1 MVVKTVSEFID
12 GLRVNLP
19 EDRRS
24 IWYCINYRHC
34 CWRYNSNSKAFADYA
49 VGAALGGAGLLTAGA
64 GVGLNYWARKHFKP
78 NDFSSEDVEA
88 AIDQF
93 QSKRHDTQDLV
104 RGLNV
109 KYNPNTKQWDYIPSI
124 L

>member
-34 CWRYNSNSKAFADYA
+34 CWRYNSNPKAFADYA
-49 VGAALGGAGLLTAGA
+49 VGAALGGAGLLASLGA
-64 GVGLNYWARKHFKP
+64 PITGGFDWWSYR
-78 NDFSSEDVEA
+78 
-88 AIDQF
+88 
-93 QSKRHDTQDLV
+93 R
-104 RGLNV
+104 
-109 KYNPNTKQWDYIPSI
+109 
-124 L
+124 